1 MALDINAFSHAAK
14 LDGRLTLVDTSE
26 GIPTIIAAKE
36 GFKEKLL
43 SMLSHIPL
51 LKNTQ
56 AVQDYV
62 NGLSL
67 DNKQVLGVFLQA
79 LAARFGHDAALD
91 IVDAVDLSGHTPLTL
106 RTIEQ
111 LTERSEAFAPLHL
124 PLDICETDEDALK
137 LLVLPSPIVI
147 ESESSE
153 KQTPSPSELK
163 PLTDPIAVD
172 KGIRG
177 TAFHTLNQQFIA
189 PQVFLH
195 EQDQCLKQLLTTP
208 IPQKITM
215 PTTQTWLA
223 SWVYSEPEPI
233 KTLQQAIK
241 NYNQVLSDT
250 QLATCIQNLN
260 QSRDPLITSDELT
273 AQRELVITALAKVKQ
288 ALTLVA
294 ELNANLSVEQSGVL
308 SPLLAE
314 VNLGLSQYEVLT
326 AAMQTYEQ
334 ALLASNPVRQA
345 LSEFHAALPY
355 ALQNKLTADTL
366 VSSYQLFSPLM
377 QTELGQT
384 ERVEYLAAS
393 LVSMLN
399 EENISAVSE
408 QKKMMPEVKS
418 LVLLI
423 KQFVLEPMQEPLA
436 VSSSF
441 QTPFEAQQAEAEQ
454 YLTQIEQ
461 AQTLLADCLAR
472 ASKLSGEALITV
484 GKQVQLEDH
493 LAAVKQAGAR
503 LSTVLYKAINPVE
516 EEVQVDDLSAT
527 LLYLG
532 GQEYVEKGSRLQF
545 DEPVHFDDL
554 ALELTLRN
562 ELDGSTFAPQVASL
576 AQQVLQTQHH
586 LNWFEGVSS
595 ISFSPNN
602 SQDISLFDDINNLR
616 LVSRIEQDQTRYHS
630 FLTERLSL
638 CNDYHRAVTEL
649 LLAVPSETVRNQLSQ
664 ELVHINAD
672 QDATRT
678 LVERLNRLQSA
689 QDVLVIAGNN
699 VAKLSAL
706 TQQLE
711 HVRRET
717 NAERAE
723 VNLSYFLSYLPEL
736 KNNNEQVRALTQEQ
750 HLLSAK
756 LDKLTEHLQ
765 QLYGDG
771 LVQTLAEPEAS
782 SPELRAFRTVTSQL
796 AEVNRSLE
804 ELDDAYQHGLLQL
817 KKATIAAK
825 NNGGFPEQGGMA
837 SSHAWQSW
845 LVQKFVGNWSSQY
858 RPSLEE
864 LILSRQLAKNNM
876 SSVAEAY
883 LALASSVKASKTSLV
898 NVSVLTSP
906 KVMVAALGD
915 LHNWSI
921 AHPIEARELAGNLT
935 QAYNIILANP
945 GTFGQELV
953 NTVTTV
959 WQTGT
964 VQNQVHDILQ
974 GKREEL
980 PDKTNFAMTPQM
992 IALLHMAQLAPY
1004 IAGGAKGAAN
1014 TGIGGPLVSGVFGM
1028 MFPSAG
1034 IATPVVGL
1042 VGGILQTWSERQLA
1056 NNMREYRSSEVM
1068 VNALIKGM
1076 QAEGG
1081 LSARGEAIAGYML
1094 QRQALQDVG
1103 TVARDC
1109 FEVGKV
1115 GAVKRAF
1122 TDIANWWKHASTGA
1136 KAFAVVMT
1144 IVAASVVSVGAIA
1157 AAVFTL
1163 GTGGVGIVAA
1173 VVLGLG
1179 GLMAGAYSSKAVVST
1194 LQGANFLGMADT
1206 ARAAE
1211 AEMTEKRIEQAF
1223 AQLAHTPV
1231 SQTSVIKTTAL
1242 SASGT
1247 QEIPKSMADVLG
1259 LEQHQAVL
1267 KAHFLPQLVG
1277 LDSDAQQAIFVQG
1290 MRQYANDKSHEIEI
1304 NQAIDRDKT
1313 VERAMKWV
1321 AELDIMPAQ
1330 LQQCIAEIDAALLT
1344 EISSR

>member
-137 LLVLPSPIVI
+137 LLVLPSPIAI

-163 PLTDPIAVD
+163 PLTDPIAVY

-177 TAFHTLNQQFIA
+177 TASHTLNQQFIA

-273 AQRELVITALAKVKQ
+273 AQRELVTTALAKVKQ

-436 VSSSF
+436 ISSSF

-484 GKQVQLEDH
+484 GKQVQLEEH
-493 LAAVKQAGAR
+493 LAAVKQAGAQ
-503 LSTVLYKAINPVE
+503 LGTVLYKAINPAE
-516 EEVQVDDLSAT
+516 EEVQVDDLTAT

-602 SQDISLFDDINNLR
+602 PQDISLFDDVNNLR
-616 LVSRIEQDQTRYHS
+616 LVSQIEQDQTRYHS

-649 LLAVPSETVRNQLSQ
+649 LLAVPSEAVRNQLSQ

-717 NAERAE
+717 NAERAA
-723 VNLSYFLSYLPEL
+723 VNQSYFLSYLPEL

-1136 KAFAVVMT
+1136 KALAVVMT
-1144 IVAASVVSVGAIA
+1144 VVAASVVSVGAIA

>member
-1 MALDINAFSHAAK
+1 MALDINAFSHSAK
-14 LDGRLTLVDTSE
+14 LDDRLTLVDTPE

-111 LTERSEAFAPLHL
+111 LTERCEAFMPLP
-124 PLDICETDEDALK
+124 PLNICETNEDTLK
-137 LLVLPSPIVI
+137 VLALPSQSGI
-147 ESESSE
+147 ESKSSE
-153 KQTPSPSELK
+153 KQTLSPSVLK
-163 PLTDPIAVD
+163 PSAEPISVD
-172 KGIRG
+172 KDIRG
-177 TAFHTLNQQFIA
+177 TAFHILSQQLIT
-189 PQVFLH
+189 PQDILH
-195 EQDQCLKQLLTTP
+195 TQNQCLKQLLTTP
-208 IPQKITM
+208 VPQKLTM

-260 QSRDPLITSDELT
+260 QSRDPLISSDELT
-273 AQRELVITALAKVKQ
+273 AIRDHVKFGLVQIKQ

-294 ELNANLSVEQSGVL
+294 ELKANLSVEQSGVL

-493 LAAVKQAGAR
+493 LAAVKQAGAQ
-503 LSTVLYKAINPVE
+503 LGTVLYKAINPVE
-516 EEVQVDDLSAT
+516 EEVQVDDLTAT

-545 DEPVHFDDL
+545 DEPVHFDEL

-711 HVRRET
+711 HVRKET

-723 VNLSYFLSYLPEL
+723 VNLSYFLSYLHEL

-782 SPELRAFRTVTSQL
+782 SPELRAFRTVNSQL

-883 LALASSVKASKTSLV
+883 LALASSVKDSKTSLV

-1330 LQQCIAEIDAALLT
+1330 LQQCMAEIDAALLT

>member
-1 MALDINAFSHAAK
+1 MALDISAFSHAAK
-14 LDGRLTLVDTSE
+14 LDGRLSLVDTPE
-26 GIPTIIAAKE
+26 GIPTIIVAKE

-79 LAARFGHDAALD
+79 LAVRFGHDIALD
-91 IVDAVDLSGHTPLTL
+91 MVDAVDLSGHTPLTR

-111 LTERSEAFAPLHL
+111 LTERCEAFMPLP
-124 PLDICETDEDALK
+124 PLNICETNEDTLK
-137 LLVLPSPIVI
+137 VLALPSQSGI
-147 ESESSE
+147 ESKSSE
-153 KQTPSPSELK
+153 KQTLSPSVLK
-163 PLTDPIAVD
+163 PSAEPISVEKD
-172 KGIRG
+172 IRG
-177 TAFHTLNQQFIA
+177 TAFHILSQQLIT
-189 PQVFLH
+189 PQDILH
-195 EQDQCLKQLLTTP
+195 TQNQCLKQLLTTP
-208 IPQKITM
+208 VPQKLTM

-260 QSRDPLITSDELT
+260 QSRDPLISSDELT
-273 AQRELVITALAKVKQ
+273 AMRDHVKFGLVQIKQ

-294 ELNANLSVEQSGVL
+294 ELKANLSVEQSSVL
-308 SPLLAE
+308 SPLLVE
-314 VNLGLSQYEVLT
+314 VKLGLSQYDVLT
-326 AAMQTYEQ
+326 AAMQTFEQ
-334 ALLASNPVRQA
+334 ALLASTPMRLA
-345 LSEFHAALPY
+345 LSEFHAQLPHS
-355 ALQNKLTADTL
+355 LQNKLTADTL

-377 QTELGQT
+377 QNELSQT
-384 ERVEYLAAS
+384 ERVEYIAAS

-399 EENISAVSE
+399 EENISEVSG
-408 QKKMMPEVKS
+408 QKKIMPEIKS

-423 KQFVLEPMQEPLA
+423 NQFVLNPIQEPLA
-436 VSSSF
+436 MSSSF
-441 QTPFEAQQAEAEQ
+441 KTPFEAQQAEAEQ
-454 YLTQIEQ
+454 HLIQLEQ
-461 AQTLLADCLAR
+461 AQTLLADCLTR
-472 ASKLSGEALITV
+472 ASNLSEQALIAV
-484 GKQVQLEDH
+484 GKQVKIEDH
-493 LAAVKQAGAR
+493 LAAVKQAGTQ
-503 LSTVLYKAINPVE
+503 LSTILYKAINPSG
-516 EEVQVDDLSAT
+516 EEVHFEDLTAT

-545 DEPVHFDDL
+545 DEPVNFDDL
-554 ALELTLRN
+554 DLEQTLRN
-562 ELDGSTFAPQVASL
+562 ELDSYTLTPQVASL

-602 SQDISLFDDINNLR
+602 SQDISLFDDVNNLQ
-616 LVSRIEQDQTRYHS
+616 LVSQIEQDQARYHS
-630 FLTERLSL
+630 FLTERLAL

-649 LLAVPSETVRNQLSQ
+649 LSAVPSETVRNQLTQ
-664 ELVHINAD
+664 ELVQISAD

-706 TQQLE
+706 TQQLAQ
-711 HVRRET
+711 VRRET

-723 VNLSYFLSYLPEL
+723 VNLSYFLSHLPEL
-736 KNNNEQVRALTQEQ
+736 QTNNEKVRALTQEQ

-756 LDKLTEHLQ
+756 LEKLTAHLQ
-765 QLYGDG
+765 QLYGEG
-771 LVQTLAEPEAS
+771 LVLTLAEPEAS
-782 SPELRAFRTVTSQL
+782 SPELRAFHTVTRHL
-796 AEVNRSLE
+796 AEVNRSIE
-804 ELDDAYQHGLLQL
+804 DLDDAYQHGLLQL

-825 NNGGFPEQGGMA
+825 NNGGYPDQGGMA
-837 SSHAWQSW
+837 SGHAWQSW

-883 LALASSVKASKTSLV
+883 LALASSVKDSKASV
-898 NVSVLTSP
+898 ANVSALTSP
-906 KVMVAALGD
+906 QNMMAALGD
-915 LHNWSI
+915 LHNWSM

-945 GTFGQELV
+945 GTFGMELV

-1028 MFPSAG
+1028 MFPGAG
-1034 IATPVVGL
+1034 MATPVVGL
-1042 VGGILQTWSERQLA
+1042 VGGVLQTWSERQLA
-1056 NNMREYRSSEVM
+1056 NNMRAYRSSEVM

-1103 TVARDC
+1103 TVSRDC

-1115 GAVKRAF
+1115 GAVKRAL
-1122 TDIANWWKHASTGA
+1122 TDIVNWWKHASTGA
-1136 KAFAVVMT
+1136 KVFAVVT
-1144 IVAASVVSVGAIA
+1144 TLVVASVVSAGAIA
-1157 AAVFTL
+1157 AALFTL

-1173 VVLGLG
+1173 VGLGLG
-1179 GLMAGAYSSKAVVST
+1179 GLMAGAYFSKAVVST

-1223 AQLAHTPV
+1223 AQLGHTPV
-1231 SQTSVIKTTAL
+1231 SQTSIIKTIAH
-1242 SASGT
+1242 SVSGT
-1247 QEIPKSMADVLG
+1247 PEIPKSMADVLG
-1259 LEQHQAVL
+1259 LEQHQAAL
-1267 KAHFLPQLVG
+1267 KAHLLPQLVG
-1277 LDSDAQQAIFVQG
+1277 LDSDAQQAIFVQS
-1290 MRQYANDKSHEIEI
+1290 MQQYANDKSHEIEI
-1304 NQAIDRDKT
+1304 NQAIDREKT

-1321 AELDIMPAQ
+1321 AELDIVPAQ
-1330 LQQCIAEIDAALLT
+1330 LQQCMEEIDAALLM
-1344 EISSR
+1344 ENSSR